1 MVNSRAKG
9 ARAERLLA
17 QELKEVMGWASA
29 RRSQQ
34 YCGAGE
40 TSDVLVEEMP
50 GLFIESKMVEA
61 LSIHPVMERAVREA
75 GSKLAV
81 VAHKKK
87 RTDWLLTLRLS
98 DLPRLVAM
106 ISSCMPPGHGDPTL
120 PNDTISSPPSGSSVS
135 P

>member
-1 MVNSRAKG
+1 MPLNSRAKG

-17 QELKEVMGWASA
+17 QELKEVMGWESA

-50 GLFIESKMVEA
+50 GLFLESKAVEA

-75 GSKLAV
+75 GHKLAV
-81 VAHKKK
+81 VAHKKN
-87 RTDWLLTLRLS
+87 RTEWLVTMRLVDWL
-98 DLPRLVAM
+98 A
-106 ISSCMPPGHGDPTL
+106 ISRMVTSACMPTEPSEGQ
-120 PNDTISSPPSGSSVS
+120 SESGST
-135 P
+135 